1 MSDEEI
7 ASVFERLPS
16 LINGDVP
23 LVRRGRLLSETFLLE
38 AGTVPVHV
46 TVREGAITDVRVSPP
61 PMQPWRFAIRA
72 GGDAWRRFWQPVP
85 LPGYHDILA
94 MTRFGHAKIEGD
106 LQPLLANLRYVKDVL
121 AAPRRAGLEID
132 NAD

>member
-1 MSDEEI
+1 MLSAED
-7 ASVFERLPS
+7 
-16 LINGDVP
+16 N
-23 LVRRGRLLSETFLLE
+23 RLLTRTGPEE
-38 AGTVPVHV
+38 
-46 TVREGAITDVRVSPP
+46 
-61 PMQPWRFAIRA
+61 PMGQYF
-72 GGDAWRRFWQPVP
+72 RRFWQPVP
-85 LPGYHDILA
+85 VPGYHDILA